1 MEKESRTDYKKCTS
15 EVLYEARKIVIKMWK
30 KDRPVEE
37 IAEVT
42 GFSMNTVYITIRKY
56 KAEGMKAL
64 KPKKRGINIGD
75 NRTLSD
81 EQEKEIIKTITEKNP
96 EQLRLKCCLW
106 TRSAVQELIKEL
118 FGIAMP
124 IRTVGEYLKRWGFTV
139 QRPMKQAMNQK
150 PEQVQ
155 EWLKSTYP
163 SIHKAAKEEGAE
175 IFWGDET
182 SIQNESNYARGYA
195 PKGKTPV
202 LKVQSVKL
210 HINMISAISN
220 RGKVHFMFSQ
230 ESINSERLI
239 DFMERLIKDTGHKI
253 YLILDNLRAHHSK
266 ITTAWVEEHKDQ
278 ISLYFLP
285 PYSPEYNPDEYLNH
299 DLKQSIGHREMVKDK
314 DELQCRADNFM
325 GELASDSDHVKSY
338 FDHPNL
344 DSYDDIK
351 S

>member
-1 MEKESRTDYKKCTS
+1 MEKEERTDYKKCTP
-15 EVLYEARKIVIKMWK
+15 EVIYEARKIVVKMWK
-30 KDRPVEE
+30 KCHPVKE

-42 GFSMNTVYITIRKY
+42 GLSINTVYITIRKY
-56 KAEGMKAL
+56 KVKGMQGL
-64 KPKKRGINIGD
+64 KPQKRGVKSGET
-75 NRTLSD
+75 RTLSTK
-81 EQEKEIIKTITEKNP
+81 QEKEIIKMITEKNP
-96 EQLRLKCCLW
+96 DQLRLKCSLW
-106 TRSAVQELIKEL
+106 TRNAVQELIREHY
-118 FGIAMP
+118 GITMP

-155 EWLKSTYP
+155 EWLKNTYP
-163 SIHKAAKEEGAE
+163 SIHNSAKMEGAE

-182 SIQNESNYARGYA
+182 AIQNESNYARGYA
-195 PKGKTPV
+195 PKGKTPI
-202 LKVQSVKL
+202 LKVQTVKM

-230 ESINSERLI
+230 ESINSEKLI

-266 ITTAWVEEHKDQ
+266 AVIGWIDEHKEQ
-278 ISLYFLP
+278 IALFYLP

-314 DELQCRADNFM
+314 EELQSRADEFM
-325 GELASDSDHVKSY
+325 DGLASSSDHVKSY
-338 FDHPNL
+338 FDHPKL
-344 DSYDDIK
+344 DVYDEI
-351 S
+351 